1 MNRKKMTLFNYVNG
15 VFLLLLVIVCILP
28 ILHVIALS
36 LSERIEAVAGNVTFY
51 PIGFTLEAYRY
62 VMEDS
67 QFWTS
72 LRVTLT
78 RVLIGVPANILLVV
92 MTAYPL
98 SKANSRFHA
107 RTFFSWL
114 FVITM
119 LFGGGTIP
127 TYIVIS
133 KLGLMNTIWAL
144 TLPGAM
150 NVSYMILIMNFFR
163 GIPTEIEDAAVIDGA
178 NQLQIL
184 FRVYLPMSMP
194 SLATI
199 IVGGNLTTAVKARTK
214 NGGVVVWGGVR
225 DLEQMQNI
233 DVQVFYRGVDPTP
246 IRDCQITAFNGPC
259 RIGAAICL
267 PGDIVIGTKNG
278 ILFVPSH
285 MVDYVIEHAY
295 KSQVR
300 DLYAFPKLEAGIY
313 TTADVDAVVWNDQM
327 MQALLN
333 FIDTDP
339 AAAKYRGLDWSV
351 ELRAAAGDEAA
362 IDELYQQ
369 FDIERYGAPGQK
381 KEVLI

>member
-119 LFGGGTIP
+119 LFGGRHHPYLHRYQQAGFDEH
-127 TYIVIS
+127 Y
-133 KLGLMNTIWAL
+133 LGA
-144 TLPGAM
+144 
-150 NVSYMILIMNFFR
+150 
-163 GIPTEIEDAAVIDGA
+163 
-178 NQLQIL
+178 
-184 FRVYLPMSMP
+184 
-194 SLATI
+194 
-199 IVGGNLTTAVKARTK
+199 
-214 NGGVVVWGGVR
+214 
-225 DLEQMQNI
+225 
-233 DVQVFYRGVDPTP
+233 
-246 IRDCQITAFNGPC
+246 
-259 RIGAAICL
+259 
-267 PGDIVIGTKNG
+267 
-278 ILFVPSH
+278 
-285 MVDYVIEHAY
+285 
-295 KSQVR
+295 
-300 DLYAFPKLEAGIY
+300 
-313 TTADVDAVVWNDQM
+313 
-327 MQALLN
+327 
-333 FIDTDP
+333 DP
-339 AAAKYRGLDWSV
+339 AWSHERKLHDLDH
-351 ELRAAAGDEAA
+351 ELFPRHPD
-362 IDELYQQ
+362 
-369 FDIERYGAPGQK
+369 RN
-381 KEVLI
+381 

>member
-1 MNRKKMTLFNYVNG
+1 MTLFNYVNG

-150 NVSYMILIMNFFR
+150 NVSYMILIMNFSAASR
-163 GIPTEIEDAAVIDGA
+163 PKLRTQPLLTAPTSCKFCSAYI
-178 NQLQIL
+178 
-184 FRVYLPMSMP
+184 
-194 SLATI
+194 
-199 IVGGNLTTAVKARTK
+199 
-214 NGGVVVWGGVR
+214 
-225 DLEQMQNI
+225 
-233 DVQVFYRGVDPTP
+233 
-246 IRDCQITAFNGPC
+246 CPC
-259 RIGAAICL
+259 RCPPWQLSFCL
-267 PGDIVIGTKNG
+267 LPWPTGT
-278 ILFVPSH
+278 
-285 MVDYVIEHAY
+285 
-295 KSQVR
+295 
-300 DLYAFPKLEAGIY
+300 AGW
-313 TTADVDAVVWNDQM
+313 TA
-327 MQALLN
+327 
-333 FIDTDP
+333 TCT
-339 AAAKYRGLDWSV
+339 
-351 ELRAAAGDEAA
+351 
-362 IDELYQQ
+362 
-369 FDIERYGAPGQK
+369 
-381 KEVLI
+381 